1 MWLLF
6 DHSPNSLEMEKLESK
21 LFKGIE
27 FIQLGD
33 LPDEQYKAFMS
44 WVGQGGIITIR
55 MNGKTCKDCVQYSDY
70 SYWFE
75 TVFLNQQSRKQDRK
89 ISGKGK
95 SFGLAF
101 DNK

>member
-1 MWLLF
+1 
-6 DHSPNSLEMEKLESK
+6 MEKLESK
-21 LFKGIE
+21 VFKGIE

-33 LPDEQYKAFMS
+33 LPDEQYEAFMK

-55 MNGKTCKDCVQYSDY
+55 MNGKSCKDCVQYSDY
-70 SYWFE
+70 IYWFE
-75 TVFLNQQSRKQDRK
+75 KVYLSPDTNNHDSMV
-89 ISGKGK
+89 SGKGK